1 MLAKLLKYEIRAT
14 GRTLLPLFLSLL
26 LVAGISRL
34 LFGAGHQKWDVATA
48 ISVAVYAAI
57 MAGMFVM
64 TFVVMIQRFYRNLL
78 SDEGYLMFT
87 LPVKPWKHIVSKLLV
102 SMIWIV
108 VSVVVALVSIII
120 IAYRQGA
127 WTKMVTFSGGWGSS
141 AHFLAFEIIVSAL
154 VSLAAGVLLIYAS
167 MAIGHLVNR
176 HKVLASFAG
185 FIVLNTLSQIVG
197 QLFRSLLHIVHVN
210 SGNFASTQVLNELAI
225 ACAIAFIA
233 LLSAAYFA
241 LTNHILA
248 KRLNLE

>member
-1 MLAKLLKYEIRAT
+1 MLGKLLKYEMRAT

-34 LFGAGHQKWDVATA
+34 LFGAGHQKWDVATV
-48 ISVAVYAAI
+48 ISLAVYAVI

-102 SMIWIV
+102 SMMWIV
-108 VSVVVALVSIII
+108 VSVAVALVSIII
-120 IAYRQGA
+120 VNYRPGA
-127 WTKMVTFSGGWGSS
+127 WTKMITFSGGLGSS
-141 AHFLAFEIIVSAL
+141 AHFLAFIVSAL
-154 VSLAAGVLLIYAS
+154 VSLAAGILLIYAS
-167 MAIGHLVNR
+167 IAIGHLVNR

-185 FIVLNTLSQIVG
+185 FIVLNTLTQIVG
-197 QLFRSLLHIVHVN
+197 QVFRSLFHTIQVN
-210 SGNFASTQVLNELAI
+210 SGHFAFAQARSELAI
-225 ACAIAFIA
+225 ACAIAFMV

-241 LTNHILA
+241 VTNHILA